1 MEVKKIVIHELIKEQ
16 NKKEAHAFLSN
27 SVLQISTETID
38 LVEKLDKS
46 FKKDYITY
54 ALFNYEE
61 GTNFPNLFQAYN
73 QSEKTNDLFISFTKS
88 ALLKLKDVIQ
98 GVIFAKGGYLVFT
111 EYEINN
117 ATYIGVYLIRDEK
130 GILFNKNAA
139 NKSFTINPVK
149 YLNTNKL
156 AMGCRINID
165 RYVNNDGKYIAM
177 IKNNLTDF
185 SDYFNYWISIFQPE
199 SSTEYTD
206 ALYQIISNINAP
218 INPDTDEQY
227 TVDEYRK
234 KVHDYIKT
242 RPNKIVNIPELSSYF
257 YQDDT
262 YISKYADENNIIL
275 DSEFKVDGRS
285 LKKFWRL
292 DINADGIQLKFSKGD
307 FRTKVKISEENPNLI
322 FIESSRFANK
332 LRSETQDL

>member
-1 MEVKKIVIHELIKEQ
+1 MEVKKVIIHELIKEQ
-16 NKKEAHAFLSN
+16 GKKEAHDFLSS
-27 SVLQISTETID
+27 SVLQINVETID
-38 LVEKLDKS
+38 LVEKLDRS

-54 ALFNYEE
+54 ALFKEEE
-61 GTNFPNLFQAYN
+61 GNNFPNLFQTYN
-73 QSEKTNDLFISFTKS
+73 QSLKTDDLFISFTRLS
-88 ALLKLKDVIQ
+88 LLRLKDLIQ

-111 EYEINN
+111 EYEISNT
-117 ATYIGVYLIRDEK
+117 TYIGVYLIRDEK
-130 GILFNKNAA
+130 GILFNKDTA
-139 NKSFTINPVK
+139 NGSFTINHVK

-156 AMGCRINID
+156 AMGCRIN
-165 RYVNNDGKYIAM
+165 VNRFVANEGKYIAM
-177 IKNNLTDF
+177 IKNNLADF

-218 INPDTDEQY
+218 INPDTEEQY

-262 YISKYADENNIIL
+262 YISNYADDNNILI